1 MTLIYYID
9 LLYFLSLHKDMLLQL
24 ITQSMVITIQWDTIL
39 PMAYIQSGQYLWKQF
54 QLHKHKNDNYLQ
66 KPKR

>member
-1 MTLIYYID
+1 MIFGFSMHFFDYLGQIMTLIYYID

-39 PMAYIQSGQYLWKQF
+39 PMTYIQSGQYL
-54 QLHKHKNDNYLQ
+54 
-66 KPKR
+66 

>member
-24 ITQSMVITIQWDTIL
+24 ITQSMVMTTQWDITL
-39 PMAYIQSGQYLWKQF
+39 LMAYIQSGQYLWKQF
-54 QLHKHKNDNYLQ
+54 
-66 KPKR
+66 